1 MLKNISTIYLDLL
14 LYDFKNKY
22 DKIPI
27 YIKKEKNN
35 YIMRINYTHEILFD
49 QIAFLKKIIKHINKL
64 NLPLYEK
71 SEKISKIKIPN
82 DWVNY
87 YLQLNDDV

>member
-35 YIMRINYTHEILFD
+35 YIMRINYAHEILFD
-49 QIAFLKKIIKHINKL
+49 QIAFLKKIIEHINKL

-71 SEKISKIKIPN
+71 SKKISKIKIPK
-82 DWVNY
+82 DWADY

>member
-1 MLKNISTIYLDLL
+1 MLKNINTIYLDLL

-35 YIMRINYTHEILFD
+35 YIMRINYTHEILFN
-49 QIAFLKKIIKHINKL
+49 QIAFLKKIIEHINKL

>member
-35 YIMRINYTHEILFD
+35 YIMRINYTHEILFN
-49 QIAFLKKIIKHINKL
+49 QITFLKKIIEHINK
-64 NLPLYEK
+64 
-71 SEKISKIKIPN
+71 
-82 DWVNY
+82 
-87 YLQLNDDV
+87 

>member
-35 YIMRINYTHEILFD
+35 YIMLINYTHEILFD
-49 QIAFLKKIIKHINKL
+49 QIAFLKKIIKHINEL
-64 NLPLYEK
+64 NLPLYKK
-71 SEKISKIKIPN
+71 SKKISSIKIPN
-82 DWVNY
+82 DWANY
-87 YLQLNDDV
+87 HLQLNDDV

>member
-35 YIMRINYTHEILFD
+35 YIIRINYTHEILFN
-49 QIAFLKKIIKHINKL
+49 QITFLKKIIEHINEL

-71 SEKISKIKIPN
+71 SKKISSIKIPK
-82 DWVNY
+82 DWANY
-87 YLQLNDDV
+87 HLQLNDDV

>member
-49 QIAFLKKIIKHINKL
+49 QIEILKKIINHINDL
-64 NLPLYEK
+64 NKPLFKK
-71 SEKISKIKIPN
+71 SKKISNIRIPD
-82 DWVNY
+82 DWTNY
-87 YLQLNDDV
+87 HLYLDDDI

>member
-49 QIAFLKKIIKHINKL
+49 QIAFLKKIIEHINEL

-71 SEKISKIKIPN
+71 SKKISKIKIPN